1 MAKKS
6 NKTAT
11 RSGSSATRLDSDFNK
26 FWSRKVDLNS
36 DIKKQRADIFAK
48 LGNQLSL
55 HLPNS
60 ISIKKVLLQGSAD
73 LRTSIAPDYDADISV
88 VMKPGKSSP
97 SNFDYFDS
105 LFKAICRA
113 YGRKGK
119 NPIKGLRAITTQYG
133 DSFHIDIVPC
143 VQRKDG
149 IYVCDVNGSL
159 HKTNSE
165 GHWAWLDTKDKFV
178 RGYNLRKTIQ
188 LLKYLRDKEDK
199 SMVKSVVI
207 TTMLGHLVHN
217 QGRSAEKGSK
227 YKDLPT
233 TFTLLLD
240 RLSRSLQ
247 GQRKAPNIRNPAKGE
262 RFSSNWDP
270 NKYDR
275 FKSMVQSYSKTA
287 LEAYKLGYKQ
297 NDYNQSLTQW
307 RKLFGPQFGDIS

>member
-1 MAKKS
+1 MVKKP
-6 NKTAT
+6 NTTAIP
-11 RSGSSATRLDSDFNK
+11 SGSSAVKLDSDFNQ
-26 FWSRKVDLNS
+26 FWSHKVELNS
-36 DIKKQRADIFAK
+36 NMKKQRADIFAK
-48 LGNQLSL
+48 IENQLSL
-55 HLPNS
+55 HLPNGV
-60 ISIKKVLLQGSAD
+60 SIKKVLLQGSTD
-73 LRTSIAPDYDADISV
+73 LRTSVPPDYDADISV
-88 VMKPGKSSP
+88 VMKPKNSSSKP
-97 SNFDYFDS
+97 DYFDS

-119 NPIKGLRAITTQYG
+119 NPIKGFRAITTQYG
-133 DSFHIDIVPC
+133 DDFHIDIVPC

-149 IYVCDVNGSL
+149 LYVCDVNGIF

-165 GHWAWLDTKDKFV
+165 GHRAWLDTKDKFV
-178 RGYNLRKTIQ
+178 RSSNLRKTIQ
-188 LLKYLRDKEDK
+188 LLKYLRNEKDE

-207 TTMLGHLVHN
+207 TTMLGNLVHN

-233 TFTLLLD
+233 TFTILLD
-240 RLSRSLQ
+240 RLNRSLQ